1 VVAASFDRPEDNLAF
16 AEKYGYLG
24 TVLSDVDRSVGER
37 YETRRA
43 PEEPSPEFAKRR
55 TFVIDPEGV
64 IRKVYRVTDIEGHP
78 AQVLDALRSLG
89 AFRTE

>member
-1 VVAASFDRPEDNLAF
+1 MVAASFDRPEDNLAF

-43 PEEPSPEFAKRR
+43 PEEPSPE
-55 TFVIDPEGV
+55 
-64 IRKVYRVTDIEGHP
+64 
-78 AQVLDALRSLG
+78 S
-89 AFRTE
+89 